1 MQQSAHSQ
9 SCNSPRAL
17 FNNLTWAGGSKIALY
32 RHVFPLSLWCS
43 LEIRPDHPCWHCVLA
58 LHEMHTI
65 MQIELEVIKPCS
77 SLKNPHSPCSILSPS
92 PHSDSALMGCGE
104 NPQFWMAATATLVLL
119 AHTCNQ
125 RNTERPAGQGALSK
139 RRRLT
144 QTLVFYQQYIV
155 FLE

>member
-17 FNNLTWAGGSKIALY
+17 FNNLTWAVGSKIALY
-32 RHVFPLSLWCS
+32 RHVFLLSLWRS

-104 NPQFWMAATATLVLL
+104 NPQFWMAAMATLVYL

-125 RNTERPAGQGALSK
+125 RNTERPAGQGVLSK
-139 RRRLT
+139 RLLWLRRLYFISS
-144 QTLVFYQQYIV
+144 TLYF
-155 FLE
+155 

>member
-92 PHSDSALMGCGE
+92 PHSDSALMGCAVEKTHSFGW
-104 NPQFWMAATATLVLL
+104 QRRQRLCSWRTLVIRETLRDRQ
-119 AHTCNQ
+119 ARERFQ
-125 RNTERPAGQGALSK
+125 RGSVWL
-139 RRRLT
+139 RRLYFISS
-144 QTLVFYQQYIV
+144 TLYF
-155 FLE
+155 